1 MMSRK
6 AKLRKKKAMA
16 DERDVETRIDLR
28 RDPIMREGRFCL
40 CGRDPE
46 STEVR
51 EELSKALALST
62 RYNVDLGGCLE
73 DAADAFDEIFEN
85 LLPKEARRLE
95 QIMQGIHRSL
105 KGAIGESVFSGEA
118 RPEEALLH

>member
-1 MMSRK
+1 MSRM
-6 AKLRKKKAMA
+6 AKSGKDKVLV
-16 DERDVETRIDLR
+16 DEWDVDTETDLR

-51 EELSKALALST
+51 EELSKALALSA

-73 DAADAFDEIFEN
+73 DVANAFDEIFVN
-85 LLPKEARRLE
+85 LLPKEVRKLERLRRE
-95 QIMQGIHRSL
+95 FHRSL
-105 KGAIGESVFSGEA
+105 GGAIEELVSSGEA
-118 RPEEALLH
+118 KPKEAFLH